1 MSENRYDT
9 ARYDVQRVR
18 EEDARRQS
26 SGGRRLSEAQKK
38 ALKRKGR
45 RRRFFL
51 RFVVWTLFVV
61 IASLALSGVGWL
73 LANDFAAFNKDEMTT
88 TITVTKD
95 DDLNTIA
102 DKLKDRG
109 LIEYK
114 WFFKLFGKVTH
125 AEKKIGIG
133 EHELNT
139 RMDYN
144 ALINGMRSSSGSLT
158 SETVRILIPEG
169 YTVRQ
174 IIALLAKYGVNTE
187 EELLDAAANYD
198 FSYAFI
204 TGAKG
209 DAARLEGYLF
219 PDTYEFYVN
228 GNPATALAKML
239 SNFSK
244 KMDDEMMEKVAASG
258 RSLNE
263 IITIASLIEKETDS
277 HDRENIASVIYN
289 RLSTAGETAYL
300 LQIDASQI
308 YGLGDRYTPPLT
320 AEQLAIDT
328 PYNTHMH
335 QGLPPTPI
343 ANPGLASIKAALE
356 PAETGFF
363 FYALGTDNVHHFFD
377 TYAKFLNFVNSS
389 SYAG

>member
-300 LQIDASQI
+300 LQGVGRVLPVDDVDFVAAFVGVPEFLFRGEL
-308 YGLGDRYTPPLT
+308 GLDEGAGAGGNGILLLRPRHRQRPPLLRHLC
-320 AEQLAIDT
+320 EVPELRQQQQLR
-328 PYNTHMH
+328 
-335 QGLPPTPI
+335 GV
-343 ANPGLASIKAALE
+343 SR
-356 PAETGFF
+356 
-363 FYALGTDNVHHFFD
+363 
-377 TYAKFLNFVNSS
+377 
-389 SYAG
+389 